1 MVDTFGAFWFLMMRY
16 FSERHRLSIIKDEIP
31 QLDFALYRDDGI
43 AQHKKLR
50 PQAIDKIRKKLHKI
64 FNDLGLTITV
74 ETALNR
80 VNFLDITMNLHQ
92 NSYEPFRKPNNT
104 PLYINIESNHPLHIK
119 KNIPIAVNKR
129 LTALSS
135 SKKLFDEHKE
145 EYQLALKKSGYL
157 HEMSYANS
165 HTKSEKKQRNSEI
178 TER

>member
-1 MVDTFGAFWFLMMRY
+1 
-16 FSERHRLSIIKDEIP
+16 
-31 QLDFALYRDDGI
+31 
-43 AQHKKLR
+43 
-50 PQAIDKIRKKLHKI
+50 
-64 FNDLGLTITV
+64 
-74 ETALNR
+74 
-80 VNFLDITMNLHQ
+80 MNLHQ

-104 PLYINIESNHPLHIK
+104 PQYINIESNHPPHIK

-165 HTKSEKKQRNSEI
+165 HAKNEKKQRNSET